1 MGRRLHKSVKSK
13 EVEEKGAIE
22 VVLVEDAELS
32 PTQTPSRELARPGD
46 DDGLPPPPILSAEQE
61 RRLWRKVDWRIMPI
75 ITIMYL
81 SSFVDRSNIGECV
94 WAPSCVCES
103 SWTPGLRVMASRE
116 CEAAGAPHAA
126 GPDGE

>member
-1 MGRRLHKSVKSK
+1 MSDTNADMGRRLHKSVKSK

-94 WAPSCVCES
+94 WVPSCVCERS
-103 SWTPGLRVMASRE
+103 
-116 CEAAGAPHAA
+116 
-126 GPDGE
+126 